1 MVKSP
6 ISFLKVVEIVILVPG
21 IKENRKKYLKLQFVN
36 HFSLTDI
43 YIYNMWFKLY
53 YYRTLKKRNYSKLL
67 SFGLLGYLIYQFFY
81 D

>member
-43 YIYNMWFKLY
+43 YIYNM
-53 YYRTLKKRNYSKLL
+53 
-67 SFGLLGYLIYQFFY
+67 
-81 D
+81 